1 MNALNKWLTLL
12 ANFGVVAG
20 LIFLAI
26 EVNHSSRLAEVAAYQ
41 SRIQE
46 IQTVRREIAL
56 SPELASMYEKF
67 SSQGVDSLSPIEY
80 RRLRAWQSAVQM
92 GMQSQYFQYQQGF
105 LDRQVV
111 DQTLD
116 DLANGI
122 YEQWVDLDL
131 INEIKPEEWKQEIEN
146 RLRDVR

>member
-67 SSQGVDSLSPIEY
+67 SSQGVD
-80 RRLRAWQSAVQM
+80 
-92 GMQSQYFQYQQGF
+92 
-105 LDRQVV
+105 
-111 DQTLD
+111 
-116 DLANGI
+116 
-122 YEQWVDLDL
+122 
-131 INEIKPEEWKQEIEN
+131 
-146 RLRDVR
+146 

>member
-1 MNALNKWLTLL
+1 M
-12 ANFGVVAG
+12 
-20 LIFLAI
+20 
-26 EVNHSSRLAEVAAYQ
+26 
-41 SRIQE
+41 
-46 IQTVRREIAL
+46 
-56 SPELASMYEKF
+56 
-67 SSQGVDSLSPIEY
+67 SPIEY

-111 DQTLD
+111 DQTLN

-146 RLRDVR
+146 RLKDVR